1 MITKKS
7 AIATFTNTTSS
18 IINLANS
25 DVVTGII
32 IPNDAAF
39 NSKTLDVLISFD
51 GTNFFTW
58 YDYEGNKFTVT
69 TGAARFV
76 PIDFNTLL
84 AIKAIK
90 FEASASVDGK
100 YIEVTYA
107 DVQ

>member
-7 AIATFTNTTSS
+7 AIATFATTTSS
-18 IINLANS
+18 VVNLANT

-32 IPNDAAF
+32 VQNDAAF

-58 YDYEGNKFTVT
+58 YDYEGNKFTIT
-69 TGAARFV
+69 TGAARFI

-84 AIKAIK
+84 GIKAIK

-100 YIEVTYA
+100 YVEVTYA
-107 DVQ
+107 DVR